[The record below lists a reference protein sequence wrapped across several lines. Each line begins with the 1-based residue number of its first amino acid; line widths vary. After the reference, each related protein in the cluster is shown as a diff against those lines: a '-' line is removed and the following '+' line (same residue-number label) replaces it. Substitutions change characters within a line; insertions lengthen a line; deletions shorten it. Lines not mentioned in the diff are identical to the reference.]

1 MEGQDMCEINAS
13 SFCELSNEEM
23 IATDGGMGVVA
34 TAIIIGVCCTG
45 AGFGIGYGLARW
57 LG

>member
-1 MEGQDMCEINAS
+1 MCEINAS

-45 AGFGIGYGLARW
+45 DGFGIGYGLARW